1 MPVFTEYST
10 TSRDLRVLPSFAAP
24 LPRLTPS
31 YEPVG
36 DDEKYEVLIAGA
48 GPAGLFLEV
57 LLARYGL
64 PDKSLLCIDSKPT
77 ALKSGQ
83 ADGLQPRTLE
93 VLRSLGLADEILT
106 EGCQMWEVAFW
117 NPAQDDNGSIERTSI
132 VPDVAVASRFP
143 HEVTLHQG
151 RIERIL
157 EDDLRRYS
165 ARGVQRSTR
174 LTKVVLDEAG
184 DAEFPVLMEME
195 GTEGK
200 RNVRTKHLVGADG
213 AHSLVRRS
221 MDFKLEGETSDFI
234 WGVIDFVAD
243 TDFPDIRRRSA
254 IHSNNGSV
262 MVIPRERIATG
273 EYLTRLYVHVQDE
286 IKPDGDIAEEEG
298 VKGASKAEA
307 KARRD
312 KITMESILAQAQEVF
327 KPYYIK
333 PRRADAVDWWAAYQI
348 GQRVSENFVK
358 QDSKGV
364 NRVFIVGDACHT
376 HSPKAGQGMNVS
388 MMDSYNL
395 SWKLM
400 HSLNGL
406 SPNSQSRNTVLD
418 TFETERLTIAKE
430 LIAFDKEFSSMFS
443 GKIGTEGTEGLT
455 HEQFLKV
462 FSTGNGFTSGCGI
475 EYPGNSL
482 VQINT
487 PEGLVMGSDHLS
499 GVLKPGRR
507 LLNVKVK
514 RHADGC
520 RRDLQDDFP
529 STGRYRILLLTATDL
544 LTPSSDS
551 CTTLSLLPPLIHI
564 FPPSLIELVVLHA
577 LPSNTFVW
585 RDIPAA
591 VKDEAEMRF
600 YNATELEDAYAV
612 YGVDRKKGAMLVV
625 RPDGYVGCVVDLKTG
640 LGGVEQYLRGVLRVV
655 CEGNGGGS
663 GSV

>member
-31 YEPVG
+31 YDPVG

-93 VLRSLGLADEILT
+93 VMKSLGLADEILT

-184 DAEFPVLMEME
+184 DAEFPVLVEME

-221 MDFKLEGETSDFI
+221 MNFKLEGETSDFI

-482 VQINT
+482 VQIIT

-520 RRDLQDDFP
+520 RRDLQDDLP